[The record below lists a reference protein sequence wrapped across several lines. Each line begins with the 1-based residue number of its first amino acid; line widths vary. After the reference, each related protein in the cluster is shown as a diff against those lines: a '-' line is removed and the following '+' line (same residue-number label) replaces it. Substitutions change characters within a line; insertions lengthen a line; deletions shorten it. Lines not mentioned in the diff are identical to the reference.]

1 MVSCAKEGCSSKWSV
16 TMKHIFRVASTALAL
31 LCTTGFAMAFI
42 GVPPASGPGSVFY
55 GNEEA
60 APLRDPALKQ
70 KLIPKQKSKKAHSK
84 VQKSQPK

>member
-42 GVPPASGPGSVFY
+42 PGVPPASGPGSVFH

-60 APLRDPALKQ
+60 APIK
-70 KLIPKQKSKKAHSK
+70 KSKPKKKLKTLRSSDR
-84 VQKSQPK
+84 QNQPK